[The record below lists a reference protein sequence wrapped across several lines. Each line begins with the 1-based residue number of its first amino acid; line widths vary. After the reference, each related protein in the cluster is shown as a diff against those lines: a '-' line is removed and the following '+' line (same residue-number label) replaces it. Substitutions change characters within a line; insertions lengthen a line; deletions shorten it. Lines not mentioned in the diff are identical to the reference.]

1 MSHTHATVFA
11 GGHPPRGDVAD
22 LLPDDTVVL
31 AADSGWHHAVVA
43 GLVPSV
49 LVGDL
54 DSIGD
59 EGLAAARAAGCEV
72 VDHPVDKDAT
82 DVELALLLARDRG
95 ATRIDVVSGG
105 GDRPDHVLAL
115 LHVLAADDFADTE
128 IGAWLGRSRLVVCRA
143 GRAVSLPAG
152 PGDTVSLVP
161 IGGDATVSASG
172 LQWALDNAVLRAH
185 SSRGV
190 SNVALSDPCV
200 TVHSG
205 RLLAF
210 VDGAAS

>member
-11 GGHPPRGDVAD
+11 GGHPPRRDIAD
-22 LLPDDTVVL
+22 RLPAATTVI
-31 AADSGWHHAVVA
+31 AADSGWHHAVGA
-43 GLVPSV
+43 GLMPSV

-59 EGLAAARAAGCEV
+59 DGLAAARASGCEV
-72 VDHPVDKDAT
+72 VGHPADKDAT
-82 DVELALLLARDRG
+82 DVELALCLARERG
-95 ATRIDVVSGG
+95 ARRIDVVSGG

-115 LHVLAADDFADTE
+115 LHVLAADAFSDTE
-128 IGAWLGRSRLVVCRA
+128 IGGWLGHSRLVVCRP
-143 GRAVSLPAG
+143 GLPVELPAE

-161 IGGDATVSASG
+161 VGGDATVSASG
-172 LQWALDNAVLRAH
+172 LRWTLDRAVLHAH

-190 SNVALSDPCV
+190 SNIAGVQPCV

-210 VDGAAS
+210 VDGVAS

>member
-11 GGHPPRGDVAD
+11 GGHPPRRDVAS
-22 LLPDDTVVL
+22 LLPDDTVVV
-31 AADSGWHHAVVA
+31 AADSGWHHAVDA

-54 DSIGD
+54 DSIGA

-72 VDHPVDKDAT
+72 VDHPIDKDAT

-115 LHVLAADDFADTE
+115 LHVLAADDLADTE
-128 IGAWLGRSRLVVCRA
+128 IGAWLGRTRLVVCRA
-143 GRAVSLPAG
+143 GRSVSLPAG

-161 IGGDATVSASG
+161 VGGDATVSASG
-172 LQWALDNAVLRAH
+172 LHWALDRTVLRAH

-190 SNVALSDPCV
+190 SNVALDDPCV

-210 VDGAAS
+210 VDGDPS